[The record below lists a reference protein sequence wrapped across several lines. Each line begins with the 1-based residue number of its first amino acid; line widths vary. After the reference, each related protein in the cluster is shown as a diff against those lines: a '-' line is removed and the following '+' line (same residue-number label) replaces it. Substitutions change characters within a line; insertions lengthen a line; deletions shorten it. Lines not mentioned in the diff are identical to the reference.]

1 MKKGVLLGLA
11 ALLMVMTAPT
21 TVLARP
27 GQEEPQPQ
35 PAAAMTAFET
45 PRNETV
51 IVQRFDNRSSAPDL
65 FNPYLDYNRWG
76 AIRMLGF
83 MYLWETDTGTG
94 ETVSELAAGPPEPL
108 NDSYTRFRVRLR
120 SGIYWSDGVEFTAED
135 VIYTIETAIENAAK
149 LPRDAG
155 EMKFH
160 HKSHKLIDRYTLEIE
175 TNEPAYYFAQD
186 WGVWTWGATFLYI
199 LPKHVYEAQPDI
211 SQFKD
216 SDPVVLGAY
225 TVENYDPNGF
235 WEVWK
240 LRDDWERSGWQ
251 VYTDER
257 PGPTY
262 VVYQGLGPEDKQVA
276 AFIQNDL
283 DAATFMSWDAIKAVQ
298 RRNPEVRTFSDK
310 FPLFWNDD
318 ACAFGIEFNAQKV
331 PYNNKDVRWALAL
344 ATDLKNVTLSA
355 LGGAFRVSAIPMVA
369 QPWMKETYFD
379 PLLPWLENFELD
391 DGYKPFNRNY
401 AEEMKDILRQRG
413 VEDLP
418 ARGEETD
425 TLMGLGWWK
434 YDLEEA
440 EKLMLKAGMQ
450 RGADGKWRLPN
461 GERWQPILQF
471 PADWHTILQR
481 MGFAIADSWEKFGID
496 VVAKQMDQ
504 GEYNTVRYRNDLHD
518 ALIRWPNCSY
528 VSPIQIMR
536 ELRQEYLKPA
546 DSSERII
553 GNYLRWDNAEAD
565 RLIEQ
570 MLNMPSDDPRVVD
583 MNREALKMMI
593 EDMALIN
600 LSDIPTTIPENW
612 YYWEGWPTADN
623 YYSTPL
629 TWWSNFK
636 HVVMN
641 LKPTGR

>member
-35 PAAAMTAFET
+35 PAATMTAFNT

-51 IVQRFDNRSSAPDL
+51 IVQRFDNRSSAPDI
-65 FNPYLDYNRWG
+65 FNPYLQYDRWG

-94 ETVSELAAGPPEPL
+94 ETVNELAAGPPEVL

-135 VIYTIETAIENAAK
+135 VVYTLNTVKEYADK
-149 LPRDAG
+149 MPRAG
-155 EMKFH
+155 TTKDQ
-160 HKSHKLIDRYTLEIE
+160 HKSATLIDRYTLEIE
-175 TNEPAYYFAQD
+175 TNRPDYYFAQNY
-186 WGVWTWGATFLYI
+186 GVWTWGAHVLNP
-199 LPKHVYEAQPDI
+199 LPKHIYEAQPDI

-216 SDPVVLGAY
+216 SGPVTLGAY
-225 TVENYDPNGF
+225 TLEEYDPNGF

-262 VVYQGLGPEDKQVA
+262 IVYQGVGPEDKQMA
-276 AFIQNDL
+276 AFIRNDL
-283 DAATFMSWDAIKAVQ
+283 DTATFMSWDAIKGVQ
-298 RRNPEVRTFSDK
+298 QRNPHVRTFSDK
-310 FPLFWNDD
+310 FPYFWNDD
-318 ACAFGIEFNAQKV
+318 ACAFGIWFNAGEV
-331 PYNNKDVRWALAL
+331 PFNNKDVRWALAL

-379 PLLPWLENFELD
+379 PLLPWLQNFELD
-391 DGYKPFNRNY
+391 DGYRPFDRNY
-401 AEEMKDILRQRG
+401 AEEMKGILRQRG
-413 VEDLP
+413 VTGLP
-418 ARGEETD
+418 ANGEETD

-434 YDLEEA
+434 YDLKQA
-440 EKLMLKAGMQ
+440 EKLMLDAGMQ
-450 RGADGKWRLPN
+450 RGADGKWRLPD
-461 GERWQPILQF
+461 GRLWQPILVF
-471 PADWHTILQR
+471 PGDWHTILQR
-481 MGFAIADSWEKFGID
+481 MGFAIADSWKKFGID
-496 VVAKQMDQ
+496 VVAKQTDQ
-504 GEYNTVRYRNDLHD
+504 GEYNTVRYRNDLLDMQLH
-518 ALIRWPNCSY
+518 WPQCSY
-528 VSPIQIMR
+528 VSPIQFMK
-536 ELRQEYLKPA
+536 ELRQEYLLPP
-546 DSSERII
+546 DSAEPIVA
-553 GNYLRWDNAEAD
+553 NFLRWDNAEAD
-565 RLIEQ
+565 RLAEQ
-570 MLNMPSDDPRVVD
+570 MLRMPSDDPRLVD
-583 MNREALKMMI
+583 MQREFLKLMI
-593 EDMALIN
+593 EDMAVIN